1 MGGTAQFE
9 QFGLKEEKAA
19 WFGLVQIQLILATA
33 ATIMLNFKLDLD
45 FCGKPTPY
53 LE

>member
-1 MGGTAQFE
+1 MSS
-9 QFGLKEEKAA
+9 LDIKRKRLR